1 MILFYLMK
9 YFAAQVQTLKED
21 VYIERIKRQLIL
33 REEKQHFFFPK
44 RRLTIRRQG
53 KQITELQPIFP
64 GYIFIETDD
73 IDFELRNIMRKTP
86 MFYRFLKS
94 NQEIIPLQGNDLN
107 ILKHFLDFGP
117 VAEIS
122 QVYFDENDRIV
133 VTDGPLAG
141 LEGSIIRVDK
151 RKQRAKV
158 QLDFA
163 NNALT
168 IDLSFTVIHK
178 SIGGTTKA
186 FLDDDPNLIGQK
198 IDGIPVLGPIDRMV
212 PLLKRSERDEVIIA
226 MPTAPIERIRG
237 IYTILTEN
245 EFEHIKIVPSV
256 SQIVEE
262 DVHLIQTRE
271 IDPLDILGRTPVT
284 ISLKESLAYL
294 RGKRVLITGAGGSIG
309 SELARQL
316 LSGGAARLYL
326 FGHGENS
333 IYQIDRELRLLQN
346 EGVGEKTTIV
356 PVIGEMK
363 DREYMKYI
371 ISRLKCDVIFHCAAY
386 KHVPLMQENPVAV
399 IENNVFGTKNVLDA
413 ALENN
418 VSRFVL
424 ISTDKAVEPVSIY
437 GISKLLCE
445 KLVLDAALKVSK
457 QDAAYMFVRFGNVLA
472 SRGSVLPL
480 FMKQLQAGGPITVTH
495 PDVKR
500 YFMTIPEACSLVL
513 KTGGVGQNGIPYML
527 DMGEPI
533 RIADLAEQL
542 IRFSGYI
549 PGKDISISYIG
560 LRKGERLEEPLWLPE
575 ENPQLTEYPKI
586 LQLKNSMKSFD
597 SGSNGQKLEELLEQL
612 RPICVY
618 TEGKIDIYRSKQEL
632 YHILLQRFPALQG
645 DVL

>member
-1 MILFYLMK
+1 MLSSADTKLYIIGAGFAGQMI
-9 YFAAQVQTLKED
+9 A
-21 VYIERIKRQLIL
+21 
-33 REEKQHFFFPK
+33 EEIARKK
-44 RRLTIRRQG
+44 
-53 KQITELQPIFP
+53 IF
-64 GYIFIETDD
+64 
-73 IDFELRNIMRKTP
+73 
-86 MFYRFLKS
+86 
-94 NQEIIPLQGNDLN
+94 
-107 ILKHFLDFGP
+107 
-117 VAEIS
+117 
-122 QVYFDENDRIV
+122 
-133 VTDGPLAG
+133 
-141 LEGSIIRVDK
+141 
-151 RKQRAKV
+151 
-158 QLDFA
+158 
-163 NNALT
+163 
-168 IDLSFTVIHK
+168 
-178 SIGGTTKA
+178 GTTKA

-500 YFMTIPEACSLVL
+500 YFMTIPESCSLVL

-560 LRKGERLEEPLWLPE
+560 LRKGERIEEPLWLPE

-618 TEGKIDIYRSKQEL
+618 TEGKTDIYRSKQEL